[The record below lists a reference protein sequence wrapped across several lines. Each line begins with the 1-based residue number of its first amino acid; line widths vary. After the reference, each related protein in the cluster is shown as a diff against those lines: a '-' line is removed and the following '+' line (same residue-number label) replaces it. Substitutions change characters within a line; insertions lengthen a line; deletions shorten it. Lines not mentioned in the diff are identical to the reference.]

1 MKRHL
6 LGAVTL
12 AAVIGIGTS
21 AQAAA
26 DTDLTAGKEVL
37 DMLCRDKGGQPYFTP
52 YTISRCQGARNKK
65 GFEIE
70 EALCEDV
77 LNGTFSVAAAP
88 MRQNRSNWACVSGP
102 VEL

>member
-1 MKRHL
+1 MNRQRV
-6 LGAVTL
+6 GVVTL
-12 AAVIGIGTS
+12 AAVIGIGMS
-21 AQAAA
+21 AQPAAA
-26 DTDLTAGKEVL
+26 TDLTAGKAVL

-52 YTISRCQGARNKK
+52 YTISRCQEARNKR

-77 LNGTFSVAAAP
+77 LNGTFSVAAVP

-102 VEL
+102 VGQ